1 MNPTIP
7 PIFPTLY
14 KPTATGA
21 VEEWMISV
29 IGSEQEATIIVSH
42 GLVGCKKQHVT
53 TRITEGKN
61 HNRANYTT
69 PLQQAVK
76 EAKAEWTKKRE
87 RKHYGL
93 SVEESTGKQIEAPM
107 LAQTYPR
114 SNIDWTHAY
123 AQPKLDGNRCLA
135 RCTDGLIT
143 LWSRQAKPIVLPHIL
158 DALRSV
164 MKDGDVFDGELY
176 LHGKPLNEIRSLIAR
191 PRTESEQLTYQ
202 VYDTVAPV
210 SFQERHD
217 LLTNRIKRNGD
228 VALVTTTRIGDEATL
243 MQFQADCIEVGF
255 EGAMLRHG
263 LAAYEPGKRS
273 ASLLK
278 VKSFTEAEFPI
289 LRVREGAGT
298 HKGMAIYT
306 CLCQANE
313 FDVTAPGTH
322 AEKKE
327 QWTNRHYYVGKLLT
341 VKYQALTATDHPV
354 PFLPVAIA
362 VREGD

>member
-1 MNPTIP
+1 
-7 PIFPTLY
+7 
-14 KPTATGA
+14 
-21 VEEWMISV
+21 
-29 IGSEQEATIIVSH
+29 
-42 GLVGCKKQHVT
+42 
-53 TRITEGKN
+53 
-61 HNRANYTT
+61 
-69 PLQQAVK
+69 VK

-143 LWSRQAKPIVLPHIL
+143 LWSRQAKQIILPHVVNFLNSI
-158 DALRSV
+158 
-164 MKDGDVFDGELY
+164 MQDGDVFDGELY
-176 LHGKPLNEIRSLIAR
+176 LHGTPLNQIRSLIAR

-202 VYDTVAPV
+202 VYDMVIPA
-210 SFQERHD
+210 SFQERHA
-217 LLTNRIKRNGD
+217 LLRSRIKRNGD
-228 VALVTTTRIGDEATL
+228 VALVDTCHIGNEATL
-243 MQFQADCIEVGF
+243 MQYQADCIEVGY

-263 LAAYEPGKRS
+263 NAPYEPGKRS

-278 VKSFTEAEFPI
+278 VKSFQESEFPI
-289 LRVREGAGT
+289 LRVREGSGT
-298 HKGMAIYT
+298 HKGMAIFT
-306 CLCQANE
+306 CLCHSNE

-322 AEKKE
+322 EEKRA
-327 QWTNRHYYVGKLLT
+327 QWFNRHLYPGKLLT
-341 VKYQALTATDHPV
+341 VKYQALTSTDHPV